1 MYQFNFNRSLKH
13 LSTIRPHIYR
23 LPTQPKDKTIK
34 IWKFPEVWVDEQSV
48 VKRAV
53 PHHEKQE
60 ETKSESTPI
69 SLDDESPA
77 EPGMPSL

>member
-1 MYQFNFNRSLKH
+1 MQAH
-13 LSTIRPHIYR
+13 TGPV
-23 LPTQPKDKTIK
+23 TQLEWNEDKQQLMTGSKDKTIK

-69 SLDDESPA
+69 SLDDESPT